1 MLQGETNPKGTPLAA
16 FDAIRSYQSWKRP
29 ATALPARPGHSG
41 VRHAAETAALYEYT
55 DLVNGG
61 QGEGLTIEELCEV
74 VRAFNVPTT
83 LV

>member
-1 MLQGETNPKGTPLAA
+1 MTTNHTKAGTGQPLL
-16 FDAIRSYQSWKRP
+16 YQHGQVIQEFGTLLK
-29 ATALPARPGHSG
+29 
-41 VRHAAETAALYEYT
+41 TAALYEYM

-61 QGEGLTIEELCEV
+61 QGERLTIEELCEV

>member
-1 MLQGETNPKGTPLAA
+1 M
-16 FDAIRSYQSWKRP
+16 
-29 ATALPARPGHSG
+29 
-41 VRHAAETAALYEYT
+41 